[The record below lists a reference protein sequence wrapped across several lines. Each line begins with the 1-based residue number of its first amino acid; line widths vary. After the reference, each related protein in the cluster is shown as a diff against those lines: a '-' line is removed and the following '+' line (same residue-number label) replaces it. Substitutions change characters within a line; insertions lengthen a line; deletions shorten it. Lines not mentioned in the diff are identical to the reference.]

1 MSNVRAARAR
11 AYFAQS
17 GRCVYCN
24 APTWLTDPE
33 KFARGHGLVRNRV
46 RLFQATAEHLVAQ
59 QDGGCGGDNIAMAC
73 WLCNHRRHA
82 RKGQAPAPEMF
93 RHEVEKRLANASW
106 WPPGVSFVQTRSR
119 I

>member
-1 MSNVRAARAR
+1 MSNVKAARAR

-33 KFARGHGLVRNRV
+33 KFARGHGLARNRV

-82 RKGQAPAPEMF
+82 RKGQAPTPDAYHALV
-93 RHEVEKRLANASW
+93 RRRVAQGRW
-106 WPPGVSFVQTRSR
+106 RT
-119 I
+119 